1 MAARDLTER
10 VELLDV
16 KVSALEG
23 LPERVSAVE
32 SQIVQLRDEMRGG
45 FSAVHQEM
53 HELGDSLRGEM
64 HDLGATLR
72 QEMREGQEDLR
83 REMRGLEGTLRGEMR
98 VLNED
103 TKNQMR
109 VLHEDVIDRIA
120 RIGEGAP
127 RPRRRRRWPEAT
139 TRAARTP

>member
-1 MAARDLTER
+1 MAAHDLTAR
-10 VELLDV
+10 VEVLEM
-16 KVSALEG
+16 KVAALEG

-53 HELGDSLRGEM
+53 RDLSSTFRG
-64 HDLGATLR
+64 
-72 QEMREGQEDLR
+72 
-83 REMRGLEGTLRGEMR
+83 EMRGLESTLRAEMR
-98 VLNED
+98 ALNDETRLEMRALNED

-127 RPRRRRRWPEAT
+127 RSRRRRR
-139 TRAARTP
+139 